1 MPRYTVVVT
10 NVAGSVTST
19 VASLTV
25 WVTPAITAQPQSRTN
40 LAGTTANFSVTATGT
55 APLAYQWRFNGTNL
69 AGATA
74 SNYPIASVQL
84 SNAGNYT
91 VVVTNVAGSVTS
103 AVAVLTVTT
112 QSQAVVTFNNT
123 NLIQINDAAAA
134 TPYPSA
140 IVVLGQTGT
149 VGKVA
154 VVVWDELGVQS
165 KLAVKSEWARR
176 LGGVE
181 CKHGFDTVWLAFAWL
196 KPVFCIQNVYSASGS
211 LPINKLV
218 FALALYAP

>member
-176 LGGVE
+176 LGGRGVYTRFR
-181 CKHGFDTVWLAFAWL
+181 HGLACVCVAKTRVL
-196 KPVFCIQNVYSASGS
+196 YTKCIQRKWLTDN
-211 LPINKLV
+211 
-218 FALALYAP
+218 